1 MTCMSLTS
9 AELGLLAEW
18 LAAIAVCMAFLG
30 AVFGWMATKALDRVG
45 EWLRKRGARAPFVE
59 RAEAFERRA
68 QRWASAFERIAA
80 RNRREAIR
88 RGDWA
93 DEG

>member
-1 MTCMSLTS
+1 MTCAALTS
-9 AELGLLAEW
+9 GDLGVLAGW
-18 LAAIAVCMAFLG
+18 LAVIAVCMGFVG
-30 AVFGWMATKALDRVG
+30 SCFGWMATKALDQVG
-45 EWLRKRGARAPFVE
+45 EWLRKRGARAPFVA

-68 QRWASAFERIAA
+68 QHMQRVFARVAA

-88 RGDWA
+88 RGDWV